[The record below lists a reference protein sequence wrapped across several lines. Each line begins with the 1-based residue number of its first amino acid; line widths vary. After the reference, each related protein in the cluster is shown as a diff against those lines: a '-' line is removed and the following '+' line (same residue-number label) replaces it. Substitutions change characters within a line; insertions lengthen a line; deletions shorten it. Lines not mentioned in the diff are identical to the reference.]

1 MKTSFIRPRRVALAT
16 LLTLAMGAATVP
28 VFAQGAWPAKPV
40 RIVVP
45 FAPGGTTDI
54 LARAVAPEL
63 SKAFGQTFVVENRAG
78 AAGNLGAD
86 IVAKSPAD
94 GYTIFLAATSVMAT
108 NVAMFSKL
116 PYDPITSFAPVSLLT
131 MQPLLIAV
139 TPALPVSSLGELFAL
154 ARSKPGQLNFAGT
167 GASAS
172 LPLQHLLHLA
182 GVKLQE
188 IPYAGGGPGL
198 TALIAGQVEVMPVTL
213 GTVYPQVLAKKIRG
227 LAVTSATRS
236 SLAPELPTVA
246 ELGFPGYSATI
257 WNGLVV
263 PSGTPRDIIDRLNR
277 ATIKVMSS
285 PELKAQFTKAGIEVA
300 TSTPE
305 KLGEHIRAEIV
316 HWKKVAS
323 DSGIKPE

>member
-1 MKTSFIRPRRVALAT
+1 MLKKIVFIVLLLLQVATAQAQEYPSRPIKFII
-16 LLTLAMGAATVP
+16 P
-28 VFAQGAWPAKPV
+28 NP
-40 RIVVP
+40 
-45 FAPGGTTDI
+45 PGGATD
-54 LARAVAPEL
+54 LVARALGNGLAAELGQPVVLDNRGGASGMVGAQVAM
-63 SKAFGQTFVVENRAG
+63 N
-78 AAGNLGAD
+78 
-86 IVAKSPAD
+86 SPAD

>member
-1 MKTSFIRPRRVALAT
+1 MLKKIVFIVLLLLQVATAQAQEYPSRPIKFII
-16 LLTLAMGAATVP
+16 P
-28 VFAQGAWPAKPV
+28 NP
-40 RIVVP
+40 
-45 FAPGGTTDI
+45 PGGATD
-54 LARAVAPEL
+54 LVARALGNGLAAELGQPVVLDNRGGASGMVGAQVAM
-63 SKAFGQTFVVENRAG
+63 T
-78 AAGNLGAD
+78 
-86 IVAKSPAD
+86 SPAD